1 MKKIIIAFEGTHFSE
16 GAFEFARRLNE
27 LQPVLLTGV
36 FLPQTE
42 LANVWSYGDAFGAP
56 FTPVMETN
64 EAEVVNRNIAH
75 FEKLCIGNG
84 IDFRVHKDFYELA
97 LPELKN
103 ESRFADLVILGSEIF
118 YQDTGL
124 QFSRH
129 YLKEALQH
137 MECPVLLVPE
147 SFEFPESIIL
157 AYDGSEE
164 ALFAIKQFAYIFPE
178 LADRETIL
186 VYANT
191 DVDDDFPD
199 KIQLEELAARH
210 FSDLTLYKLNVDPK
224 KHFTFWMA
232 ERSSSILVS
241 GSYGG
246 TGLLQLF
253 KKSFVQDI
261 ISTHKVPVFIAH
273 K

>member
-42 LANVWSYGDAFGAP
+42 LANVWSYGDALGAP
-56 FTPVMETN
+56 FTPVMETE
-64 EAEVVNRNIAH
+64 EAEVVKQNIAH
-75 FEKLCIGNG
+75 FEKRCIGNG
-84 IDFRVHKDFYELA
+84 IDFRVHKDFY
-97 LPELKN
+97 
-103 ESRFADLVILGSEIF
+103 DLVILGSEIF

-147 SFEFPESIIL
+147 QFEFPESNVL

-178 LADRETIL
+178 LTDRETLL
-186 VYANT
+186 VYASP
-191 DVDDDFPD
+191 DSDDDFPD
-199 KIQLEELAARH
+199 IIKIEELAARH

-224 KHFTFWMA
+224 KHFSFWMA
-232 ERSSSILVS
+232 ERKSSILVS

-246 TGLLQLF
+246 TEFLQLF

-261 ISTHKVPVFIAH
+261 IATHKVPVFIAH